1 MPKDE
6 IDAITL
12 RALQEAEQNGVTGKK
27 VTPFLLARIKTLTEG
42 RSLKTNIALVK
53 NNARVG
59 AALAREL
66 QEHPWSIDLKQLK
79 YFLAV
84 AEEKSFSRA
93 AERLHISQPPLSQ
106 QIMKLEAELGVKLF
120 ARTTRTF
127 ELTVAGKALMQE
139 ASDLLA
145 KMRMTIDT
153 VRQIDRGEVG
163 RLRVGIVG
171 SAMWGPIPSMLEE
184 FQSKYPRVTWTIHE
198 SGPTVQYDAL
208 RAKQI
213 GRRLLARAEAG
224 TTMKL
229 RRDNLKQELCF
240 RENVCVA
247 VNEHHP
253 LAKMDAIELAD
264 IADDPMLTLA
274 LDKSAFPRYL
284 IQCCVNAGF
293 HPEIF
298 QEAHEPQTLLA
309 MVGAG
314 LGVTLMPE
322 TTARIGWPGVVFLP
336 IRTQSAVGEPVHHL
350 HHAGR
355 RARRARLPQHTAPAQ
370 HLMRGTGGQRRV
382 AVNRQRR
389 TDRDAQSFL
398 HLLQRHA
405 GRTRMARRLLR

>member
-1 MPKDE
+1 M
-6 IDAITL
+6 
-12 RALQEAEQNGVTGKK
+12 
-27 VTPFLLARIKTLTEG
+27 
-42 RSLKTNIALVK
+42 
-53 NNARVG
+53 
-59 AALAREL
+59 
-66 QEHPWSIDLKQLK
+66 SIDLKQLK

-84 AEEKSFSRA
+84 AEEKIFSRA

-139 ASDLLA
+139 AAELLG

-198 SGPTVQYDAL
+198 LGPTVQYDAL

-213 GRRLLARAEAG
+213 DVGFWREP
-224 TTMKL
+224 KL
-229 RRDNLKQELCF
+229 EEDELKRDNLKQELCF

-253 LAKMDAIELAD
+253 LAKQESIDLTDLASE
-264 IADDPMLTLA
+264 PMLTLA

-284 IQCCVNAGF
+284 IQCCVKAGF
-293 HPEIF
+293 QPTIF
-298 QEAHEPQTLLA
+298 QEANEPQTLLA

-322 TTARIGWPGVVFLP
+322 TTSRIGWPGVVFLP
-336 IRTQSAVGEPVHHL
+336 IRNPPSANLYIAYTTMDDAPVV
-350 HHAGR
+350 
-355 RARRARLPQHTAPAQ
+355 RAFRNIINPA
-370 HLMRGTGGQRRV
+370 
-382 AVNRQRR
+382 A
-389 TDRDAQSFL
+389 
-398 HLLQRHA
+398 
-405 GRTRMARRLLR
+405 